1 MKVISLKIKNVHYV
15 QFSIIKCS
23 FYTKNE
29 IYRRGYTSYS
39 DSFIQFVCM
48 FYTIPAIYEFVQAV
62 MLLGSTYLQGLYGMC
77 SLCLL
82 KGVMPVL
89 YTTRKGNGPKFPMCC
104 MHLIG
109 ELTSMAFKHHMTI

>member
-39 DSFIQFVCM
+39 DSFIHF
-48 FYTIPAIYEFVQAV
+48 
-62 MLLGSTYLQGLYGMC
+62 
-77 SLCLL
+77 
-82 KGVMPVL
+82 
-89 YTTRKGNGPKFPMCC
+89 CC
-104 MHLIG
+104 IL
-109 ELTSMAFKHHMTI
+109 

>member
-1 MKVISLKIKNVHYV
+1 MQHV

-23 FYTKNE
+23 FYAKNE

-39 DSFIQFVCM
+39 DNFIQFVCM
-48 FYTIPAIYEFVQAV
+48 FYTIPAIYEIVQV
-62 MLLGSTYLQGLYGMC
+62 VLILGSTYFNKDCMACVRVERNFL
-77 SLCLL
+77 
-82 KGVMPVL
+82 PVL

-109 ELTSMAFKHHMTI
+109 ELMSMAFKHHMTI

>member
-1 MKVISLKIKNVHYV
+1 MQHV

-39 DSFIQFVCM
+39 DNFIQFVCM

-62 MLLGSTYLQGLYGMC
+62 Y
-77 SLCLL
+77 
-82 KGVMPVL
+82 VI
-89 YTTRKGNGPKFPMCC
+89 RKYIFNKDC
-104 MHLIG
+104 MACVHCVY
-109 ELTSMAFKHHMTI
+109 